1 MRNTKVALWV
11 FLCIQMLTLVT
22 APAEARLRPGGASVT
37 NTRVALL
44 VGNSTYPG
52 LSLANPRNDVA
63 LVAKAACTAGF
74 DTVVTEFD
82 VDAMELKQALSDFKK
97 KAAGAEVALVYFAGD
112 GLWTNGRHWLR
123 GSHAVEPVAQAKT
136 TQSVEM
142 AEVLDAVAGARVRLV
157 ALDACFLAEE
167 GNLHLA
173 LPVTRRNDPTAN
185 TLILYAAT
193 PGKPVQDSAGEGT
206 SNSPFAISFAR
217 VLSGRSPLV
226 LIGDLVRIDVFRAT
240 RNMREPQ
247 IPFIAENFEGASM
260 QPC

>member
-1 MRNTKVALWV
+1 MHTRWL
-11 FLCIQMLTLVT
+11 LLVLLLLV
-22 APAEARLRPGGASVT
+22 PVLGVSKLRPGAASMEK
-37 NTRVALL
+37 TRVALL

-52 LSLANPRNDVA
+52 LTFANPRNDVA
-63 LVAKAACTAGF
+63 LVAKAARTAGF

-112 GLWTNGRHWLR
+112 GLWADSRHWLR
-123 GSHAVEPVAQAKT
+123 GSHEVEPDVQAKT
-136 TQSVEM
+136 TQSVEI

-173 LPVTRRNDPTAN
+173 LSPVTRRIDPTAN
-185 TLILYAAT
+185 TLVLYAAT
-193 PGKPVQDSAGEGT
+193 PGKAVQDSAGEGT
-206 SNSPFAISFAR
+206 SNSPFAISFAK

-226 LIGDLVRIDVFRAT
+226 LLGDLVRIEVFTAT

-247 IPFIAENFEGASM
+247 IPFIAENIEGASM
-260 QPC
+260 QLVASPP